1 VYVSNSDRIRLGIQG
16 YGSDVPEE
24 VVNAA
29 VEALNAPQGD
39 NSASAA
45 RAKTRAR
52 TKKGEFQGDD
62 LATPEVNE
70 AFIAG

>member
-1 VYVSNSDRIRLGIQG
+1 MYLTNNERIRLGIQG

-39 NSASAA
+39 NSAPAA
-45 RAKTRAR
+45 QARAR
-52 TKKGEFQGDD
+52 TRSGKFKPDD
-62 LATPEVNE
+62 PATPVVDE
-70 AFIAG
+70 AWEH